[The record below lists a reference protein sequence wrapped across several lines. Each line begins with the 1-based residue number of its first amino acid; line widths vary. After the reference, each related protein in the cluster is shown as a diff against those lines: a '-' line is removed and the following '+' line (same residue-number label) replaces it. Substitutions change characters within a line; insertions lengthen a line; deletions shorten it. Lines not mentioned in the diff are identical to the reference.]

1 MANKNFW
8 KILKHFD
15 EIRLD
20 QNFCSIRSN
29 AYPIYSDKTW
39 HPTKRVF
46 LAKQLLWSIAV
57 NLKRENKAAL
67 SKHSHF
73 QNVVM
78 HKKSEIEICS
88 NVLFVK
94 VFVQNSIISRFE
106 KLSNF
111 QRYRYRKRILKKEK
125 NTKLKIG
132 SFQKTF
138 LFVTHFR
145 PVRINDAF
153 FDADCRIKMT
163 ISYWRIFI
171 RWNCG
176 PMSHYTF
183 FH

>member
-1 MANKNFW
+1 MTSNKTRIF
-8 KILKHFD
+8 
-15 EIRLD
+15 
-20 QNFCSIRSN
+20 
-29 AYPIYSDKTW
+29 
-39 HPTKRVF
+39 V
-46 LAKQLLWSIAV
+46 AKQLLWSIAV
-57 NLKRENKAAL
+57 NLKRENKAL
-67 SKHSHF
+67 TFSIKIL
-73 QNVVM
+73 NYKM

-153 FDADCRIKMT
+153 FDADCRTKMT